1 MSLLNTTFKQNSS
14 GLFNN
19 IAFKSVKIP
28 AMHKS
33 MERLYEAAKRLKDV
47 DGQSALAR
55 LLGESPQTVKNWEA
69 RGVSKQGMIK
79 AEEMIGCST
88 TWLRTGEESQYD
100 KTVMEPWA
108 NAVIPLELIASRA
121 GGTKPD
127 RSLLVLDAAQRRQ
140 AREVSITQDDI
151 KFEMIEGVKAS
162 EFAYKY
168 IARGVGMMPK
178 IQDGD
183 KLLIDPALNPKDS
196 DTVLVEI
203 GGDQKLMIYEV
214 VAGEPWLTFTNPAY
228 VDFKRPLAD
237 ALMLGVALGI
247 LRGITPLRSE

>member
-1 MSLLNTTFKQNSS
+1 MTTLAARVNSRMEALDLTQEQVAARAGISQTAVQKIVS
-14 GLFNN
+14 GKTQQTRKL
-19 IAFKSVKIP
+19 I
-28 AMHKS
+28 
-33 MERLYEAAKRLKDV
+33 
-47 DGQSALAR
+47 ALAAA
-55 LLGESPQTVKNWEA
+55 LECSP
-69 RGVSKQGMIK
+69 I
-79 AEEMIGCST
+79 
-88 TWLRTGEESQYD
+88 WLDTGEGIADASVAD
-100 KTVMEPWA
+100 KNVMEPQA
-108 NAVIPLELIASRA
+108 NAAIPIELIASRA

-127 RSLLVLDAAQRRQ
+127 RSLLVLDATQRRQ

-183 KLLIDPALNPKDS
+183 KLLIDPAINPKDS

-228 VDFKRPLAD
+228 ADFKRPLAD

-247 LRGITPLRSE
+247 LHGMTSLRSE